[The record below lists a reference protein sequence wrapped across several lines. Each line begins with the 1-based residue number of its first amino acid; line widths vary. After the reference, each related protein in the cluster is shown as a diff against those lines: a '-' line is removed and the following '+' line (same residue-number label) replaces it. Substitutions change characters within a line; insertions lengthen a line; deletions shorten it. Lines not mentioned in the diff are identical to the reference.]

1 MFTELATHPKGFTGP
16 SPQLRSSF
24 WLWLTGQTKTPFQ
37 FYLNF
42 NKIFLTTLRNLHLQ
56 GCKEFAFLAWSASLS
71 LLRMLR
77 CPEHAA
83 LLDRS
88 HSATCSTEKSHTIIG
103 PTIIGPTDRRVT
115 WIVFARCV
123 SCDSFIGTLL
133 CLTAPNTQLSVVFCQ
148 CLLLDWSV
156 GVSAKSLVIVIPG
169 SI

>member
-1 MFTELATHPKGFTGP
+1 MFTELAIHPKGFTCGP

-24 WLWLTGQTKTPFQ
+24 WFWLTGQTKTPFQ
-37 FYLNF
+37 FFFNF

-71 LLRMLR
+71 R
-77 CPEHAA
+77 CCGRCGALNTA

-88 HSATCSTEKSHTIIG
+88 HSATCSTEKFRTIIG
-103 PTIIGPTDRRVT
+103 PTIIVSTDRRVT
-115 WIVFARCV
+115 WIVFACCV

-148 CLLLDWSV
+148 CF
-156 GVSAKSLVIVIPG
+156 
-169 SI
+169 